1 MFDSIIHDY
10 RNLIVNQKTL
20 LKKIIKIIS
29 IIWFYIFIMFITTSV
44 FLWKHM
50 NDVGSITRFPP
61 SYAIAALI
69 ISITLGKI
77 ILSKIDENK
86 SE

>member
-1 MFDSIIHDY
+1 MFDSIILDY
-10 RNLIVNQKTL
+10 RNLIANQKTL
-20 LKKIIKIIS
+20 LNKIIKIIS

-69 ISITLGKI
+69 ISVTLGRFI
-77 ILSKIDENK
+77 ISKINK
-86 SE
+86 SK

>member
-61 SYAIAALI
+61 
-69 ISITLGKI
+69 
-77 ILSKIDENK
+77 
-86 SE
+86 

>member
-10 RNLIVNQKTL
+10 RNLTVNQKTL

-29 IIWFYIFIMFITTSV
+29 IIGFYMFLLFVTMTV

-50 NDVGSITRFPP
+50 ENGGSISRFPAGY
-61 SYAIAALI
+61 SIAALI

-77 ILSKIDENK
+77 ILSKIDMNK
-86 SE
+86 LE